1 MNVALTLMQQHWKA
15 RNAFDAYVIVPG
27 PRVAAVSA
35 AAVSAAVGAAAA
47 AVETVAFAVAETEA
61 VAVAAAAPQH
71 AS

>member
-27 PRVAAVSA
+27 PRV